1 MKIFRA
7 IPLFVLIS
15 LAGCAGETGQFPSLL
30 PRPVE
35 QRSEA
40 IQTPEPPAPA
50 PADAQLATRLQAL
63 LKQARDGEAAFSDA
77 LPATQRAVAAARGAA
92 PASERWVEAQRLIS
106 ILDSTRV
113 PTTSALATLD
123 SLFIDLANGA
133 SRDATIGG
141 IDETG
146 TTRAAVEQISKN
158 QAEQLATL
166 NSALTKP

>member
-7 IPLFVLIS
+7 IPLFVFVS
-15 LAGCAGETGQFPSLL
+15 LAGCAGDTGQYPSLL

-40 IQTPEPPAPA
+40 IQTPEPPPPA
-50 PADAQLATRLQAL
+50 RADAPLAARLNSL
-63 LKQARDGEAAFSDA
+63 LKQARDGEAAFSTA
-77 LPATQRAVAAARGAA
+77 LPATQRAVMAARGAP
-92 PASERWVEAQRLIS
+92 PASESWVEAQRLIS

-133 SRDATIGG
+133 SRDAKIGG
-141 IDETG
+141 VDETAA
-146 TTRAAVEQISKN
+146 TRTAVEQISKD
-158 QAEQLATL
+158 QAERI
-166 NSALTKP
+166 SALNAMLRTP